1 MMTKI
6 KTFLKTN
13 KDLIEAVA
21 IFAACA
27 GIGVG
32 VGMLT
37 YEGAKAGFY
46 KAFETWTIQVTPVVK
61 NEFTKVN

>member
-1 MMTKI
+1 MKTKL

-13 KDLIEAVA
+13 QDLVEVVIV
-21 IFAACA
+21 FVGCAAL
-27 GIGVG
+27 GVG

-46 KAFETWTIQVTPVVK
+46 KAFETWTIKPVA
-61 NEFTKVN
+61 EFKPYKVD